1 MVILTSKKTISGI
14 EFDLKI
20 ELFGSMMKAVVNV
33 VGKQGAGFQG
43 NSDYKGL
50 ESVKSLLSN
59 VYTRMEHIAESLNG
73 WESVIEHL
81 ENEGFEVVE

>member
-1 MVILTSKKTISGI
+1 MVVLTSKKTIIGV

-20 ELFGSMMKAVVNV
+20 ELFGNTIITNVNV
-33 VGKQGAGFQG
+33 VGKQGAGFQL

-59 VYTRMEHIAESLNG
+59 VHTRMEHIAESLNG
-73 WESVIEHL
+73 WESAIELL
-81 ENEGFEVVE
+81 ENEGFKKVE

>member
-20 ELFGSMMKAVVNV
+20 ELFGNTIITIVNV
-33 VGKQGAGFQG
+33 VGKQGAGFQL

-81 ENEGFEVVE
+81 ENEGFEIVE

>member
-1 MVILTSKKTISGI
+1 MVVLTSKKTISGI

-20 ELFGSMMKAVVNV
+20 ELFGNTIITIVNV
-33 VGKQGAGFQG
+33 VGKQGAGFQL

-59 VYTRMEHIAESLNG
+59 IHTRMEHIAESLNG

-81 ENEGFEVVE
+81 ENEGFEIVE